1 MTSTTEVT
9 REYVQDHDPPK
20 RGEGYS
26 VQLSG
31 NSQTKEDIAQQL
43 LSLSLS
49 SPNINS
55 YTFNINQ
62 PQGEAV
68 IRHIRSSHDRLVVC
82 YRPSLPERLTQ
93 LVQDTREAFQQ
104 LLQKQVLFLEKK
116 DKEGDLYLE
125 KMEKEHAKKE
135 GKKLEWEVFSRIAQ
149 GMWVLSEII
158 IVKRNSPTGGQARDM
173 TVLSLFKHLKEGKY
187 ITVCFVLNFS

>member
-26 VQLSG
+26 VKLSG

-68 IRHIRSSHDRLVVC
+68 IRHNRSSHDRLVVLHFLSV
-82 YRPSLPERLTQ
+82 SLSWFRIPVKLFSNSSKNRFFSLRRR
-93 LVQDTREAFQQ
+93 TRRGIFT
-104 LLQKQVLFLEKK
+104 LKK
-116 DKEGDLYLE
+116 WKRSMLRRRE
-125 KMEKEHAKKE
+125 
-135 GKKLEWEVFSRIAQ
+135 KKLEWEVFSRIAQ

-158 IVKRNSPTGGQARDM
+158 IVKRNSPTGGQA
-173 TVLSLFKHLKEGKY
+173 
-187 ITVCFVLNFS
+187 